1 MQLQLVPVNE
11 RRTVAPFNRPLLK
24 WIGNKQ
30 RFAHEIA
37 SHFPVKFDTYFE
49 PFVGSGGVLGTLA
62 PEKAVGSDSFAPLI
76 EIWQTL
82 RDSPETIKSWY
93 ETRWHALMSGE
104 KVGEYERIK
113 AAYNANPNGADLLF
127 LSRSCYGGV
136 VRFRQADGYMST
148 PCGPHQ
154 PISPKTFSR
163 RVNEWHLR
171 TAGTSYFLMDYE
183 EAMALAK
190 PGDLIYCD
198 PPYSH
203 SQSILYGAQA
213 FSLEHLLSVI
223 DRCKSRG
230 VFVALSIDGTKR
242 SGDFICDLPLPEGLF
257 NREVFINIGKSMLK
271 RFQMGGR
278 SLDGETV
285 ADRLLLTC

>member
-1 MQLQLVPVNE
+1 MQLQLVPE
-11 RRTVAPFNRPLLK
+11 YARRTVAPFNRPLLK

-30 RFAHEIA
+30 KCAHEIA
-37 SHFPVKFDTYFE
+37 SHFPVEFDTYFE

-62 PEKAVGSDSFAPLI
+62 PVKAVGSDSFRPLI

-93 ETRWHALMSGE
+93 EIRWRALMSGE
-104 KVGEYERIK
+104 KKVGYEQIK
-113 AAYNANPNGADLLF
+113 ASYNASPNGADLLF

-136 VRFRQADGYMST
+136 VRFRQSDGYMST

-154 PISPKTFSR
+154 PISPKSFSR
-163 RVNEWHLR
+163 RVDEWHLR
-171 TAGTSYFLMDYE
+171 TAGASYFHMDYE

-190 PGDLIYCD
+190 PGDLVYCD

-203 SQSILYGAQA
+203 SQSILYGAQT
-213 FSLEHLLSVI
+213 FSLEHLLNVI
-223 DRCKSRG
+223 ERCKSRG

-242 SGDFICDLPLPEGLF
+242 SGDLICDLPLPDGLF
-257 NREVFINIGKSMLK
+257 NRELFIDIGKSMLK
-271 RFQMGGR
+271 RLQMGGR

-285 ADRLLLTC
+285 SDRLLLTY